1 MKKYD
6 EILLLVAFF
15 WLAVILASV
24 VVLGSVMPILGA
36 LIIEIGGAI
45 ASLFILWAENQRTVK
60 KSE

>member
-15 WLAVILASV
+15 WLAIILASV

-36 LIIEIGGAI
+36 LVIEIGGAV
-45 ASLFILWAENQRTVK
+45 ASMLIIWMENQRTVK